1 MNTGK
6 SKSNLTKDIS
16 CKCKCKFDGRECNS
30 DRRWNNDKWQ
40 CECQKHHICE
50 KDYIWNPPTCSC
62 KNGKYL
68 ASIIDNLVIIFN
80 EITDAETKTNQTNFN
95 EENITW
101 NTQNFY
107 ILLAFL
113 LITTALL
120 IVVSTY
126 CYLIK
131 YQTKQEHLL
140 LFHVTNDKVINVL

>member
-1 MNTGK
+1 MNIGKNK
-6 SKSNLTKDIS
+6 SKTLAKDVS
-16 CKCKCKFDGRECNS
+16 CECKCKFDGRECNS
-30 DRRWNNDKWQ
+30 DRKWTNDKWR
-40 CECQKHHICE
+40 CECQKHICE

-68 ASIIDNLVIIFN
+68 ASIIDNLVIICD
-80 EITDAETKTNQTNFN
+80 EITDVETTNQTNFN
-95 EENITW
+95 EENITC

-131 YQTKQEHLL
+131 YQAKQKHLL
-140 LFHVTNDKVINVL
+140 RFHVTNNKLINVL